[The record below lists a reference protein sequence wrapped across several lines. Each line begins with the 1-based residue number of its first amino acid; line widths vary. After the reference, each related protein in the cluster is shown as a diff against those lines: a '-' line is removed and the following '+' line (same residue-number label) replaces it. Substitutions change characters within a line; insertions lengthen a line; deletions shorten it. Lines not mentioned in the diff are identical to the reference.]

1 VVDGGEGVD
10 CPRCGTANPDDLL
23 FCQKCNA
30 FLLDGVPEPEPP
42 TFQPAAE
49 GLVRCRACGAES
61 ALGTVFCPTCGK
73 LLYDSAATDEGQC
86 IGSRVA
92 PRSGGVA
99 TSGPGKQ
106 PEEPQPRRCPACGG
120 PVRPHQ
126 AQCSRCGARATAM
139 ARPEDRALVPD
150 TDSGEGDDRSAW
162 NSAMRG
168 CNRIGTVLEIVTFL
182 RSLFSK

>member
-1 VVDGGEGVD
+1 VN

-23 FCQKCNA
+23 FCQECNA
-30 FLLDGVPEPEPP
+30 FLLEGAPEPGPP

-73 LLYDSAATDEGQC
+73 LLFESSAADEGAS
-86 IGSRVA
+86 IGAGVDLPSRGA
-92 PRSGGVA
+92 AAGESGEQ
-99 TSGPGKQ
+99 PG
-106 PEEPQPRRCPACGG
+106 EPQPRRCPACGG
-120 PVRPHQ
+120 PVYPHQ
-126 AQCSRCGARATAM
+126 AQCSRCGAHATAL
-139 ARPEDRALVPD
+139 ARPEERAPVLD
-150 TDSGEGDDRSAW
+150 SYSGEGDDHRAF

-168 CNRIGTVLEIVTFL
+168 CNRIGALLEIFFFL